1 MNDKKDNDL
10 KVIRPFGPSIARIKM
25 PEKLI
30 DNLNNYV
37 DQLVLN
43 KKKAESLNHGNKLA
57 GHVTQE
63 FKLENDFTM
72 SSGFYKFLEK
82 SVFNWIKLSDNQ
94 ELKEFKLISTWVV
107 RQFENEYNPVH
118 WHGGHISGVGYLK
131 IPNTFGNN
139 PQKNKKY
146 NNNGKIELIHGSKQ
160 FLSPST
166 MSMIPEVG
174 YFYFFPHYLMHTV
187 YPFKETREERRS
199 ISFNALIDEKIF
211 NVFKN

>member
-82 SVFNWIKLSDNQ
+82 SVFSWIKLSDNQ

-131 IPNTFGNN
+131 IPKTFGNN

>member
-1 MNDKKDNDL
+1 MNDKKDYDL

-25 PEKLI
+25 PDDLI
-30 DNLNNYV
+30 DNLNNYIDKV
-37 DQLVLN
+37 VLDSN
-43 KKKAESLNHGNKLA
+43 KAENLNHGNKLA

-63 FKLENDFTM
+63 FKLENDFTS
-72 SSGFYKFLEK
+72 SSGFHKFLAT
-82 SVFNWIKLSDNQ
+82 SVSNWIKLSDNQ
-94 ELKEFKLISTWVV
+94 ELKEFKLLSTWVV

-131 IPNTFGNN
+131 VPNTFGNN

-160 FLSPST
+160 FLSPSS
-166 MSMIPEVG
+166 MSILPEVG
-174 YFYFFPHYLMHTV
+174 YFYFFPHYLMHAV
-187 YPFKETREERRS
+187 YPFQGTAEERRS

-211 NVFKN
+211 NVFTS